1 MIDTEQQPEGDAVLT
16 VDKQGR
22 IANCNQVAKTLLGWE
37 GAVLEGHPVTDV
49 IPELPFSPNTPGY
62 NLAFAIFHA
71 GNGAW
76 MRRIALMVDGKR
88 IAVDT
93 ALSSVKIGYKRQ
105 IKLCLRLASPL
116 LQVPAKLAATVQA
129 PLLLARPCGA

>member
-1 MIDTEQQPEGDAVLT
+1 MIDTEQQREGEAVLI
-16 VDKQGR
+16 VNKQGF
-22 IANCNQVAKTLLGWE
+22 IANCNQVARALFGWDS
-37 GAVLEGHPVTDV
+37 GVLKGHPVTDV
-49 IPELPFSPNTPGY
+49 MPELPFSPDTPGY

-71 GNGAW
+71 GKGAG
-76 MRRIALMVDGKR
+76 MRCIAVMVDGKR

-116 LQVPAKLAATVQA
+116 LQVPARFAAPVQA
-129 PLLLARPCGA
+129 PLLVG